1 MYTRFLHIA
10 ASPANRNTRKKGK
23 LHSLV
28 VVLPDGKDNM
38 CALDKKIAQEVGDE
52 LYKYW
57 KDAYGTLPVIMMKN
71 TLVNGEYKKETFS
84 QYFKFEDGACI
95 QTGHPDCLGELCYI
109 AGKDAADYC
118 NPW

>member
-1 MYTRFLHIA
+1 MTGKPTSSTGKSRNPSLIA
-10 ASPANRNTRKKGK
+10 
-23 LHSLV
+23 
-28 VVLPDGKDNM
+28 
-38 CALDKKIAQEVGDE
+38 
-52 LYKYW
+52 
-57 KDAYGTLPVIMMKN
+57 PVIMMKN